1 MLMAIL
7 FGIDGMVWSE
17 RPHKTGWWCIDELGC
32 WSSSVH
38 MSAMRTGLP
47 SYAVLT
53 PSVSA
58 RVGTQAPGTQSHKLT
73 ISACKLWD
81 AVEGTVAPLTAT
93 ASGIFDV
100 WLVYNSTNIWGN
112 VQRPGAPS
120 EMNWNLTDARCGP
133 VVSDMISVTWWQAA
147 TAAFAVWKVPVEPSS

>member
-1 MLMAIL
+1 M
-7 FGIDGMVWSE
+7 S
-17 RPHKTGWWCIDELGC
+17 LGAGPQLC
-32 WSSSVH
+32 
-38 MSAMRTGLP
+38 MSAMRAGLP

-81 AVEGTVAPLTAT
+81 AVDGTVAPLTAT

-120 EMNWNLTDARCGP
+120 EMNWNMTDARCGH
-133 VVSDMISVTWWQAA
+133 VVSDIICGTVAGGRSSLYHLEDSCG
-147 TAAFAVWKVPVEPSS
+147 AFQLSLVGAPL